1 MQSWLALTKTVTPA
15 GLPRAHMQAQNQST
29 NITSTKYKNEGPSV
43 KMGFNGKTVSRFQT
57 KKKEQKHYSRPL
69 KNPMEHKELERV
81 S

>member
-1 MQSWLALTKTVTPA
+1 MLSWLALTKTVTPA

-43 KMGFNGKTVSRFQT
+43 KMGFNGKTVSRFQM
-57 KKKEQKHYSRPL
+57 KIKEQKHFSRPL
-69 KNPMEHKELERV
+69 KNSVEHKDVERL